1 LRFKILIISF
11 FVSLSI
17 YSQDNGLKKQSVIN
31 DYRNRLIHYMQDDTV
46 ASLSYAILIDGKIVL
61 SEALGYA
68 DYQNKI
74 KADTNTIYRI
84 GPAGADL

>member
-1 LRFKILIISF
+1 
-11 FVSLSI
+11 
-17 YSQDNGLKKQSVIN
+17 
-31 DYRNRLIHYMQDDTV
+31 MQDDTV